1 MKYEKS
7 LKSRALDYLSRRE
20 MSRLELYRKL
30 APYAQS
36 EEELNA
42 VLDEF
47 AARNWQSDTR
57 FAEAYINSKSH
68 KHGVLRLKQ
77 ALAAKG
83 VDSEIM
89 QDYLPDAHTECLH
102 ATEVLRKKFRQPARD
117 YIEKQ
122 KQMRFLLYRG
132 FDMNTV
138 QTALKYAWAED
149 NNE

>member
-1 MKYEKS
+1 
-7 LKSRALDYLSRRE
+7 
-20 MSRLELYRKL
+20 
-30 APYAQS
+30 
-36 EEELNA
+36 
-42 VLDEF
+42 
-47 AARNWQSDTR
+47 
-57 FAEAYINSKSH
+57 
-68 KHGVLRLKQ
+68 
-77 ALAAKG
+77 
-83 VDSEIM
+83 M

>member
-30 APYAQS
+30 APYAQN

-77 ALAAKG
+77 AL
-83 VDSEIM
+83 
-89 QDYLPDAHTECLH
+89 PDAHTECLH
-102 ATEVLRKKFRQPARD
+102 AAEVLRKKFRQPARD

-132 FDMNTV
+132 FDMNTA